1 MNRLWMRVCAL
12 AVFLSCTAAMAQS
25 LSKEES
31 EKIWAEGRA
40 AAKEGPQDIALA
52 GQAVL
57 KLPAGRIFVPQP
69 QAGRLLNAMGN
80 PGTDSRL
87 QGLVFPATRDNWFMT
102 VRFEAAGYVK
112 DDDAKDWNADDLLK
126 NYREGT
132 EAANAERKKMG
143 FPEMEIVG
151 WAEKPAYN
159 AATHR
164 LVWAMSSKDHGAP
177 AGAAQGVNYNTYAL
191 GREGYFSLNLVT
203 GLDDLPKDKPVAAEM
218 LAALQYDEGKR
229 YADFNSKTD
238 KVAEYGLAAL
248 VLGVAAKKLGFFAV
262 IALFFA
268 KFAKVIVLA
277 LAGLGTVFV
286 KYFKRK
292 PAPVAS
298 PAPAPAASR
307 AEQDTVPAALMAA
320 QTQPA
325 SPTTPSAPPAPP
337 QA

>member
-1 MNRLWMRVCAL
+1 MNRLWMRICAL
-12 AVFLSCTAAMAQS
+12 AVCLSCATAMAQT

-52 GQAVL
+52 SQAVL

-69 QAGRLLNAMGN
+69 QAGKLLNAMGN

-87 QGLVFPATRDNWFMT
+87 QGLVFPATGDSWFMT

-112 DDDAKDWNADDLLK
+112 DDDAKDWNADELLK
-126 NYREGT
+126 SYREGT
-132 EAANAERKKMG
+132 EASNADRKKMG
-143 FPEMEIVG
+143 FPEIEIVG
-151 WAEKPAYN
+151 WAEKPAYS

-164 LVWAMSSKDHGAP
+164 LVWAMSSKDRGAP

-191 GREGYFSLNLVT
+191 GREGYFSMNLVT
-203 GLDDLPKDKPVAAEM
+203 ALADLPKDKPAAAEL

-292 PAPVAS
+292 PAPV
-298 PAPAPAASR
+298 PAPMPVVSR
-307 AEQDTVPAALMAA
+307 AEQDTVPAAFGGGA
-320 QTQPA
+320 PDV
-325 SPTTPSAPPAPP
+325 PPAPP
-337 QA
+337 KA

>member
-1 MNRLWMRVCAL
+1 MKRLWTRVCAL
-12 AVFLSCTAAMAQS
+12 AVFLSCTAAMAQTM
-25 LSKEES
+25 SKEES

-40 AAKEGPQDIALA
+40 ASKEGPQDIALA
-52 GQAVL
+52 NQAVL

-87 QGLVFPATRDNWFMT
+87 QGLVFPATGDNWFMT

-126 NYREGT
+126 SYREGT
-132 EAANAERKKMG
+132 EATNAERKKMG
-143 FPEMEIVG
+143 FPELEIVG
-151 WAEKPAYN
+151 WAEKPAYS

-164 LVWAMSSKDHGAP
+164 LVWAMSSKDRGAP

-191 GREGYFSLNLVT
+191 GREGYFSMNLVT
-203 GLDDLPKDKPVAAEM
+203 ALDDLPKDKPAAAEL

-292 PAPVAS
+292 PAP
-298 PAPAPAASR
+298 APAPMSVPSR
-307 AEQDTVPAALMAA
+307 AEQDTVPAAFGGAA
-320 QTQPA
+320 ADVPN
-325 SPTTPSAPPAPP
+325 APPAPP
-337 QA
+337 KA